1 MQVLKSIGLKEA
13 RHIVHAIIEAS
24 ENTEGLPMSAA
35 VLDRHGDLVCVE
47 RMEGAM
53 PRSGP
58 MAINKAH
65 SALQFLRDTIESRQ
79 IQAKLDLKPYE
90 FCDPHFSTIEGGV
103 LLKTKDGEIV
113 GALGSSGRAPMAPN
127 GDEDMARVGE
137 KAWKELGL

>member
-1 MQVLKSIGLKEA
+1 MQEIKSLGLVEA
-13 RHIVHAIIEAS
+13 RHIVRAIIEAS
-24 ENTEGLPMSAA
+24 EKSEGMPMSAA
-35 VLDRHGDLVCVE
+35 VLDRHGDLVCLE
-47 RMEGAM
+47 RMDGAM

-65 SALQFLRDTIESRQ
+65 SALQFLRDTNESRQ

-103 LLKTKDGEIV
+103 LLKTKDGTIV
-113 GALGSSGRAPMAPN
+113 GALGASGRSPLAPN

-137 KAWKELGL
+137 KAFKDLGL